1 MIGMCFQY
9 DTDDIYSAYLQ
20 ISSLSIYFGVA
31 IYCDLSWFSQM
42 LIHTESLVFFPGF
55 FALSQISIYIYRG
68 FSALY
73 IYRGFFALSQ
83 ISIYIYMFSFFL
95 FGGRVGNQKW
105 YALHMHGLAGCSRQ
119 DVMQRAFQCQK
130 WSSSNVP
137 VGLIIVIWNKAWT
150 NGLTTHQTI
159 WCLSLCPVSVGH
171 DHFHLPSID
180 RIDLARAAAQVLM
193 FHPGT
198 CRIPRSL
205 ELPNIWLQ
213 DILILRYLKSAVRCN
228 LFSLLGS
235 FCTSLLISSKMIR
248 DSLRAQWNHSK
259 TS

>member
-1 MIGMCFQY
+1 
-9 DTDDIYSAYLQ
+9 
-20 ISSLSIYFGVA
+20 
-31 IYCDLSWFSQM
+31 
-42 LIHTESLVFFPGF
+42 
-55 FALSQISIYIYRG
+55 
-68 FSALY
+68 
-73 IYRGFFALSQ
+73 
-83 ISIYIYMFSFFL
+83 
-95 FGGRVGNQKW
+95 
-105 YALHMHGLAGCSRQ
+105 MHGLAGCSRQ

-171 DHFHLPSID
+171 DHFHLPSIDRID

>member
-1 MIGMCFQY
+1 
-9 DTDDIYSAYLQ
+9 
-20 ISSLSIYFGVA
+20 
-31 IYCDLSWFSQM
+31 
-42 LIHTESLVFFPGF
+42 
-55 FALSQISIYIYRG
+55 
-68 FSALY
+68 
-73 IYRGFFALSQ
+73 
-83 ISIYIYMFSFFL
+83 
-95 FGGRVGNQKW
+95 
-105 YALHMHGLAGCSRQ
+105 
-119 DVMQRAFQCQK
+119 
-130 WSSSNVP
+130 
-137 VGLIIVIWNKAWT
+137 
-150 NGLTTHQTI
+150 
-159 WCLSLCPVSVGH
+159 
-171 DHFHLPSID
+171 
-180 RIDLARAAAQVLM
+180 M

>member
-31 IYCDLSWFSQM
+31 IYCDLSCFSQM

-55 FALSQISIYIYRG
+55 FALSQISIC
-68 FSALY
+68 
-73 IYRGFFALSQ
+73 
-83 ISIYIYMFSFFL
+83 IYICVCFHCFL

-105 YALHMHGLAGCSRQ
+105 YALHMYGLAGCSRQ

-180 RIDLARAAAQVLM
+180 RIDRIDRIDLARAAAQVLM

-213 DILILRYLKSAVRCN
+213 NILILRYLKSAVRCN

>member
-31 IYCDLSWFSQM
+31 IYSDLSWFSQM

-55 FALSQISIYIYRG
+55 FALSQISIC
-68 FSALY
+68 
-73 IYRGFFALSQ
+73 
-83 ISIYIYMFSFFL
+83 IYICVCFHCFL
-95 FGGRVGNQKW
+95 FGRRVGNQKW
-105 YALHMHGLAGCSRQ
+105 YALHMYGLAGCSRQ

-159 WCLSLCPVSVGH
+159 WC
-171 DHFHLPSID
+171 F
-180 RIDLARAAAQVLM
+180 
-193 FHPGT
+193 
-198 CRIPRSL
+198 
-205 ELPNIWLQ
+205 
-213 DILILRYLKSAVRCN
+213 
-228 LFSLLGS
+228 LFLLGMII
-235 FCTSLLISSKMIR
+235 FTCQALTALTALTWPAPLLKYWCFTLALVAFPAAWNSQIFDFKIS
-248 DSLRAQWNHSK
+248 WF
-259 TS
+259 